1 MEHTMRRYCFFGFIF
16 LIGGLLNPSV
26 IAKPLLPP
34 EQSVRPGINKH
45 YENPRFQDWVNRFE
59 RPGREV
65 YDKRYEVI
73 DATGV
78 KPGMTVA
85 DIGAGTGLFT
95 RLFSARV
102 GPKGQVFAVDIS
114 RVFVENILRI
124 GKEQGLNNIEGIVNT
139 PRNVSLPPGSID
151 LAFVCD
157 TYHHFEY
164 PESTLKSIRQ
174 ALRPEGALIVID
186 FRKVPGFSSP
196 WVMNHVRAGKKTVI
210 KEIEAAG
217 FKLVEERP
225 LLRHNYY
232 LRFLKA
238 RKFDSR
244 VQSDRI
250 GKTTD

>member
-1 MEHTMRRYCFFGFIF
+1 MRRYLF
-16 LIGGLLNPSV
+16 GGLILFISGLLDPSV
-26 IAKPLLPP
+26 VAKPPLPP
-34 EQSVRPGINKH
+34 EQSVRPGINNH
-45 YENPRFQDWVNRFE
+45 YKNPRFQDWVNRFE

-102 GPKGQVFAVDIS
+102 GPKGQVIAVDIS
-114 RVFVENILRI
+114 HVFVENVLRI
-124 GKEQGLNNIEGIVNT
+124 AKEQGLNNIEGIVNT
-139 PRNVSLPPGSID
+139 PRHTSLAPDSIE

-164 PESTLKSIRQ
+164 PESTLKSIRN
-174 ALRPEGALIVID
+174 ALRSEGVLIVID
-186 FRKVPGFSSP
+186 FRKIPGLSSS
-196 WVMNHVRAGKKTVI
+196 WVMNHVRADKKTVI

-217 FKLVEERP
+217 FKLIEERP
-225 LLRHNYY
+225 LLKYNYF
-232 LRFLKA
+232 LRFMKA
-238 RKFDSR
+238 REFD
-244 VQSDRI
+244 
-250 GKTTD
+250 

>member
-1 MEHTMRRYCFFGFIF
+1 MRRYLFVGVIFFISG
-16 LIGGLLNPSV
+16 LINYSV

-102 GPKGQVFAVDIS
+102 GPRGRVIAVDIS
-114 RVFVENILRI
+114 SVFVENVLRI
-124 GKEQGLNNIEGIVNT
+124 AKEQRLTNIEGIVNT
-139 PRNVSLPPGSID
+139 PHNTLLSPDSID
-151 LAFVCD
+151 LAYVCD

-164 PESTLKSIRQ
+164 PESTLKSIRK

-186 FRKVPGFSSP
+186 FRRIPGFSSS
-196 WVMNHVRAGKKTVI
+196 WVMNHVRADKKTVI

-217 FKLVEERP
+217 FKLIEERP
-225 LLRHNYY
+225 LLKYNYF
-232 LRFLKA
+232 LRFMKA
-238 RKFDSR
+238 SEFD
-244 VQSDRI
+244 
-250 GKTTD
+250 